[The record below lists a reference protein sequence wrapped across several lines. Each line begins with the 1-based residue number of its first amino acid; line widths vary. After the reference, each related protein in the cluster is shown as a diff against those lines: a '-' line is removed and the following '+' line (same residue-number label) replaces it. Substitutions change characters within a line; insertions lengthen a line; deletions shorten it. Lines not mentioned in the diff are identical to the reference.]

1 LLLNQKEEVKMTL
14 IHSQDQLK
22 KNGQN
27 PDFDV
32 VIVGA
37 GFAGLYALHHLRNE
51 RGFSVRVYDAAGGVG
66 GTWYW
71 NRYPGARVDIESVEY
86 SYSFSYELQ
95 QEWEWTQRYPSQAE
109 VLRYLNHVA
118 ERFDLNKDIQ
128 LNTKVNS
135 AVFDEETNQWVIQTD
150 RGDQVSA
157 RYCIMATGF
166 VSAPNKPN
174 FKGLET
180 FKGKQYHTAK
190 WPHEGVDFTG
200 QKVGVIGTGSSGVQS
215 IPFIAKEAEQLVVFQ
230 RTPGYIVPL
239 RNCPMTQEYRNSVK
253 ENYGKWRRT
262 ERKAF
267 GGYIALNF
275 NPEAPNKKLA
285 LEVSPEERREDF
297 ERRYQSG
304 GLSYYN
310 SFPDLFTTKE
320 ANDTLVEFF
329 QEKMRERVND
339 PAVAEKLIP
348 KDYPILMKR
357 LVADN
362 GYLETFNRDNVTLV
376 DVKET
381 PIQEITPKG
390 IVVDGKEYE
399 FDSLVFATGFDA
411 VTGSM
416 TRIDIRGR
424 NGKSLND
431 HWVNGPRNYLG
442 LMIAE
447 FPNLF
452 MLDGPGSPGAFYQPI
467 LLSEYQVKW
476 LGDCLEQ
483 MEQRNHT
490 CIEPTI
496 EAESEWVEHSAE
508 MANRTLLPKA
518 DSWYMGANIPGKPRV
533 SLMYIG
539 GFPNYSRQC
548 NTAAIQGY
556 KGFTITDLTKTTAA
570 SLLQ

>member
-1 LLLNQKEEVKMTL
+1 MSFDNLQEHFKKSGEEPVC
-14 IHSQDQLK
+14 
-22 KNGQN
+22 
-27 PDFDV
+27 DFDV
-32 VIVGA
+32 IIVGA

-86 SYSFSYELQ
+86 SYSFSHELQ
-95 QEWEWTQRYPSQAE
+95 QEWKWSERYPSQAE
-109 VLRYLNHVA
+109 VLRYFNHVA
-118 ERFDLNKDIQ
+118 DRFDLNRDIQ
-128 LNTKVNS
+128 LSTRVNS
-135 AVFDEETNQWVIQTD
+135 AVFDEETNQWIIQTD
-150 RGDQVSA
+150 RGDHVRA

-190 WPHEGVDFTG
+190 WPHEGVDFSG
-200 QKVGVIGTGSSGVQS
+200 QRVGVIGTGSSGVQT
-215 IPFIAKEAEQLVVFQ
+215 IPLIAKEADELVVFQ

-239 RNCPMTQEYRNSVK
+239 RNCPMTPEYSQSVK

-275 NPEAPNKKLA
+275 EPVNPNKKLA
-285 LEVSPEERREDF
+285 MEVSPEERQADYEM
-297 ERRYQSG
+297 RYQSG

-329 QEKMRERVND
+329 QEKMRERITD
-339 PAVAEKLIP
+339 SEVAEKLIP

-376 DVKET
+376 DVKNS
-381 PIQEITPKG
+381 PIEEITPNG
-390 IVVDGKEYE
+390 VVVEGKEYKL
-399 FDSLVFATGFDA
+399 DTIVFATGFDA

-424 NGKSLND
+424 NGLTLNE
-431 HWVNGPRNYLG
+431 HWANGPRNYLG

-452 MLDGPGSPGAFYQPI
+452 MLDGPGSPGAFFQPI
-467 LLSEYQVKW
+467 LLSEYQGRW
-476 LGDCLEQ
+476 LGECIEYMNRHNL
-483 MEQRNHT
+483 T
-490 CIEPTI
+490 CIEPSA
-496 EAESEWVEHSAE
+496 EAENEWVEHSAE
-508 MANRTLLPKA
+508 MANKTLLPKA

-539 GFPNYSRQC
+539 GFPNYSKQC
-548 NTAAIQGY
+548 NAAAVNGY
-556 KGFTITDLTKTTAA
+556 KGFILSDHKKQVSTA
-570 SLLQ
+570 LLNQ

>member
-1 LLLNQKEEVKMTL
+1 MTL
-14 IHSQDQLK
+14 NHSHEQLK
-22 KNGQN
+22 NNAQN

-32 VIVGA
+32 VVVGA
-37 GFAGLYALHHLRNE
+37 GFAGLYALHHFRNE

-95 QEWEWTQRYPSQAE
+95 QEWEWTERYPSQAE

-118 ERFDLNKDIQ
+118 DRFDLNKDIQ
-128 LNTKVNS
+128 LNTRVNS
-135 AVFDEETNQWVIQTD
+135 TIFDEETNQWVIQTD
-150 RGDQVSA
+150 RGDQVRA

-190 WPHEGVDFTG
+190 WPQEGVDFTG

-215 IPFIAKEAEQLVVFQ
+215 IPFIAKQAAQLVVFQ

-239 RNCPMTQEYRNSVK
+239 RNCPMTPEYRKSVK
-253 ENYGKWRRT
+253 GNYGKWRRT

-267 GGYIALNF
+267 GGYIALDF
-275 NPEAPNKKLA
+275 SPAEPNKKLA
-285 LEVSPEERREDF
+285 LEVSPEERRADF

-310 SFPDLFTTKE
+310 TFPDIFTTKE
-320 ANDTLVEFF
+320 ANDTLIEFF
-329 QEKMRERVND
+329 QEKMRERIND

-348 KDYPILMKR
+348 KSYPILMKR

-362 GYLETFNRDNVTLV
+362 GYLETFNRDNVALV

-381 PIQEITPKG
+381 PIEEITPNG
-390 IVVDGKEYE
+390 VVVDGKEYE

-411 VTGSM
+411 VTGAM

-442 LMIAE
+442 LMVAE

-476 LGDCLEQ
+476 LGDCFEH
-483 MEQRNHT
+483 MEQKNLT

-518 DSWYMGANIPGKPRV
+518 DSWYMGANIEGKPRV

-548 NTAAIQGY
+548 NTSAVLGY
-556 KGFTITDLTKTTAA
+556 KGFTLTDQTKTTAL

>member
-1 LLLNQKEEVKMTL
+1 MTL
-14 IHSQDQLK
+14 EKEQNQLK
-22 KNGQN
+22 KNGEN

-95 QEWEWTQRYPSQAE
+95 QEWEWTERYPSQAE
-109 VLRYLNHVA
+109 VLLYLNHVA
-118 ERFDLNKDIQ
+118 ERFDLNKDTQ
-128 LNTKVNS
+128 LNTRVNS
-135 AVFDEETNQWVIQTD
+135 AVFDEESNQWVIRTD
-150 RGDQVSA
+150 RGDNVRA

-166 VSAPNKPN
+166 VSAPNKPD

-190 WPHEGVDFTG
+190 WPQEGVDFTG

-215 IPFIAKEAEQLVVFQ
+215 IPLIAKQADQLVVFQ

-239 RNCPMTQEYRNSVK
+239 RNCPMTLEYRKNVK
-253 ENYGKWRRT
+253 QNYGKWRRI

-267 GGYIALNF
+267 GGYIALDFTPAEPN
-275 NPEAPNKKLA
+275 NKKLA

-310 SFPDLFTTKE
+310 TFPDIFTTKE

-329 QEKMRERVND
+329 QEKMKERVKD

-348 KDYPILMKR
+348 KDYPVLMKR

-362 GYLETFNRDNVTLV
+362 GYLETFNRENVTLV

-381 PIQEITPKG
+381 PIEEITSNSV
-390 IVVDGKEYE
+390 VVDGKEYE

-411 VTGSM
+411 VTGAM
-416 TRIDIRGR
+416 KRIDIRGR

-442 LMIAE
+442 LTIAE

-476 LGDCLEQ
+476 LGDCIEY
-483 MEQRNHT
+483 MEQKDLT

-508 MANRTLLPKA
+508 VANSTLLPKA
-518 DSWYMGANIPGKPRV
+518 ASWYMGANIPGKPIV

-548 NTAAIQGY
+548 NKSAVLGY
-556 KGFTITDLTKTTAA
+556 KGFTLTNQTKQATAN
-570 SLLQ
+570 LLD